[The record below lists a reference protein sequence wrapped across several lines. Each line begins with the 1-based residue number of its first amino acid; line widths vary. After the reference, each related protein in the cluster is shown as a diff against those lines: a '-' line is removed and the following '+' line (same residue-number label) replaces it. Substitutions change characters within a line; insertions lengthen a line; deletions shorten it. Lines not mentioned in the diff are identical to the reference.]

1 MEFRSGN
8 EEALQ
13 VRFRGA
19 GLVLREFAGLMIR
32 GMYQDVV
39 NRSVTVTLAAIVT
52 TCAGVMAQDRSW
64 RDCLRE
70 NPDWYGS
77 VEAQR
82 IADNVLFYQSEV
94 GGWYKN
100 DNRVHPSGHAATEDL
115 TEQQRR
121 AHRDV
126 LRAMKFP
133 CTLDNGATHSEMRYL
148 AAVCKATGEA
158 RFREGFAK
166 GVRYL
171 LKAQYPSGGWPQFYP
186 LRPGYS
192 SLITFND
199 GAMIGALSVLDGAAR
214 GRAPFDIID
223 LPLRKEC
230 MGAVERGISCILR
243 CQIRDGKQLT
253 AWCQQHD
260 ELTLAPAQGRISEL
274 PSISGAESVGV
285 VRYLMSIESPSPEVI
300 EAVEGAV
307 HWFRQAAVNGVRV
320 VTVADASL
328 PGGRDRRLVTD
339 LEADPVWA
347 RYYEIGTNRPMFIE
361 QGVVKYS
368 LAELSH
374 SHRIGHGWIGGRW
387 PAGLLAAEYPKWRQ
401 ERRKARD

>member
-1 MEFRSGN
+1 M
-8 EEALQ
+8 
-13 VRFRGA
+13 
-19 GLVLREFAGLMIR
+19 
-32 GMYQDVV
+32 
-39 NRSVTVTLAAIVT
+39 LAAIVT
-52 TCAGVMAQDRSW
+52 TCAGVAARDRSW
-64 RDCLRE
+64 RDCLGE

-82 IADNVLFYQSEV
+82 IADNVLFYQSEI

-100 DNRVHPSGHAATEDL
+100 DNSVHPSGHAATEHL
-115 TEQQRR
+115 TEQQRQS
-121 AHRDV
+121 HREV

-148 AAVCKATGEA
+148 AAICKATGEA
-158 RFREGFAK
+158 RFREGFVK

-214 GRAPFDIID
+214 GRSPFDIID
-223 LPLRKEC
+223 PSLRQEC
-230 MGAVERGISCILR
+230 MEAVERGIRCILQS
-243 CQIRDGKQLT
+243 QIRDGKQLT

-260 ELTLAPAQGRISEL
+260 VLTLAPAQGRISEL

-285 VRYLMSIESPSPEVI
+285 VRYLMSIESPSPEIV

-307 HWFRQAAVNGVRV
+307 RWFRKAAVTGVRV
-320 VTVADASL
+320 VTVADASQ
-328 PGGRDRRLVTD
+328 PGGQDRRLVED
-339 LEADPVWA
+339 PEAEPVWA

-387 PAGLLAAEYPKWRQ
+387 PAGLLAADYPAWRR
-401 ERRKARD
+401 ERRMARD

>member
-1 MEFRSGN
+1 MT
-8 EEALQ
+8 
-13 VRFRGA
+13 
-19 GLVLREFAGLMIR
+19 LV
-32 GMYQDVV
+32 
-39 NRSVTVTLAAIVT
+39 AIVT
-52 TCAGVMAQDRSW
+52 TCAGVTARDRSW
-64 RDCLRE
+64 RDCLGE
-70 NPDWYGS
+70 KPDWYGS

-100 DNRVHPSGHAATEDL
+100 DNSVHPSGHAATEHL

-121 AHRDV
+121 AHREV

-214 GRAPFDIID
+214 GRSPFDIID
-223 LPLRKEC
+223 PSLRQEC
-230 MGAVERGISCILR
+230 MEAVERGIRCILQ
-243 CQIRDGKQLT
+243 CQIRDGRQLT

-260 ELTLAPAQGRISEL
+260 VLTLAPAQGRISEL

-285 VRYLMSIESPSPEVI
+285 VRYLMSIESPSPEIV

-307 HWFRQAAVNGVRV
+307 HWFQKAAVTGVRV

-328 PGGRDRRLVTD
+328 PGGKDRRLVKD
-339 LEADPVWA
+339 PEAEPVWA

-387 PAGLLAAEYPKWRQ
+387 PAGLLAADYPAWRR
-401 ERRKARD
+401 ERRMARD

>member
-1 MEFRSGN
+1 
-8 EEALQ
+8 
-13 VRFRGA
+13 
-19 GLVLREFAGLMIR
+19 MIR
-32 GMYQDVV
+32 VIYQGVV
-39 NRSVTVTLAAIVT
+39 NRSVIVTLAAIVT
-52 TCAGVMAQDRSW
+52 TCAGVAARDRSW
-64 RDCLRE
+64 RDCLGE

-82 IADNVLFYQSEV
+82 IADNVLFYQSEI

-100 DNRVHPSGHAATEDL
+100 DNSVHPSGHAATEHL
-115 TEQQRR
+115 TEQQRQS
-121 AHRDV
+121 HREV

-148 AAVCKATGEA
+148 AAICKATGEA
-158 RFREGFAK
+158 RFREGFVK

-214 GRAPFDIID
+214 GRSPFDIID
-223 LPLRKEC
+223 PSLRQEC
-230 MGAVERGISCILR
+230 MEAVERGIRCILQS
-243 CQIRDGKQLT
+243 QIRDGKQLT

-260 ELTLAPAQGRISEL
+260 VLTLAPAQGRISEL

-285 VRYLMSIESPSPEVI
+285 VRYLMSIESPSPEIV

-307 HWFRQAAVNGVRV
+307 RWFRKAAVTGVRV
-320 VTVADASL
+320 VTVADASQ
-328 PGGRDRRLVTD
+328 PGGQDRRLVED
-339 LEADPVWA
+339 PEAEPVWA

-387 PAGLLAAEYPKWRQ
+387 PAGLLAADYPAWRR
-401 ERRKARD
+401 ERRMARD

>member
-1 MEFRSGN
+1 
-8 EEALQ
+8 
-13 VRFRGA
+13 
-19 GLVLREFAGLMIR
+19 MIR
-32 GMYQDVV
+32 VIYQGVV
-39 NRSVTVTLAAIVT
+39 NRSVIVTLAAIVT
-52 TCAGVMAQDRSW
+52 TCAGVAARDRSW
-64 RDCLRE
+64 RDCLGE

-82 IADNVLFYQSEV
+82 IADNVLFYQSEI

-100 DNRVHPSGHAATEDL
+100 DNSVHPSGHAATEHL
-115 TEQQRR
+115 TEQQRQS
-121 AHRDV
+121 HREV

-166 GVRYL
+166 GARYL

-214 GRAPFDIID
+214 GRSPFDIID
-223 LPLRKEC
+223 PSLRQEC
-230 MGAVERGISCILR
+230 MEAVERGIRCILQS
-243 CQIRDGKQLT
+243 QIRDGKQLT

-260 ELTLAPAQGRISEL
+260 VLTLAPAQGRISEL

-285 VRYLMSIESPSPEVI
+285 VRYLMSIESPSPEIV

-307 HWFRQAAVNGVRV
+307 RWFRKAAVTGVRV
-320 VTVADASL
+320 VTVADASQ
-328 PGGRDRRLVTD
+328 PGGQDRRLVED
-339 LEADPVWA
+339 PEAEPVWA

-387 PAGLLAAEYPKWRQ
+387 PAGLLAADYPAWRR
-401 ERRKARD
+401 ERRMARD

>member
-1 MEFRSGN
+1 
-8 EEALQ
+8 
-13 VRFRGA
+13 
-19 GLVLREFAGLMIR
+19 MIR
-32 GMYQDVV
+32 VIYQGVV
-39 NRSVTVTLAAIVT
+39 NRSVIVTLAAIVT
-52 TCAGVMAQDRSW
+52 TCAGVAARDRSW
-64 RDCLRE
+64 RDCLGE

-82 IADNVLFYQSEV
+82 IADNVLFYQSEI

-100 DNRVHPSGHAATEDL
+100 DNSVHPSGHAATEHL
-115 TEQQRR
+115 TEQQRQS
-121 AHRDV
+121 HREV

-148 AAVCKATGEA
+148 AAICKATGEA
-158 RFREGFAK
+158 RFREGFVK

-214 GRAPFDIID
+214 GRSPFDIID
-223 LPLRKEC
+223 PSLRQEC
-230 MGAVERGISCILR
+230 MEAVERGIRCILQS
-243 CQIRDGKQLT
+243 QIRDGKQLT

-260 ELTLAPAQGRISEL
+260 VLTLAPAQGRISEL

-285 VRYLMSIESPSPEVI
+285 VRYLMSIESPSPEIV

-307 HWFRQAAVNGVRV
+307 RWFRKAAVTGVRV
-320 VTVADASL
+320 VTVADASQ
-328 PGGRDRRLVTD
+328 PGGQDRRLVED
-339 LEADPVWA
+339 PEAEPVWA

>member
-1 MEFRSGN
+1 
-8 EEALQ
+8 
-13 VRFRGA
+13 
-19 GLVLREFAGLMIR
+19 MIR
-32 GMYQDVV
+32 VIYQGVV
-39 NRSVTVTLAAIVT
+39 NRSVIVTLAAIVT
-52 TCAGVMAQDRSW
+52 TCAGVAARDRSW
-64 RDCLRE
+64 RDCLGE

-82 IADNVLFYQSEV
+82 IADNVLFYQSEI

-100 DNRVHPSGHAATEDL
+100 DNSVHPSGHAATEHL
-115 TEQQRR
+115 TEQQRQS
-121 AHRDV
+121 HREV

-148 AAVCKATGEA
+148 AAICKATGEA
-158 RFREGFAK
+158 RFREGFVK

-214 GRAPFDIID
+214 GRSPFDIID
-223 LPLRKEC
+223 PSLRQEC
-230 MGAVERGISCILR
+230 MEAVERGIRCILQS
-243 CQIRDGKQLT
+243 QIRDGKQLT

-260 ELTLAPAQGRISEL
+260 VLTLAPAQGRISEL

-285 VRYLMSIESPSPEVI
+285 VRYLMSIESPSPEIV

-307 HWFRQAAVNGVRV
+307 RWFRKAAVTGVRV
-320 VTVADASL
+320 VTVADASQ
-328 PGGRDRRLVTD
+328 PGGQDRRLVED
-339 LEADPVWA
+339 PEAEPVWA

-387 PAGLLAAEYPKWRQ
+387 PAGLLAADYPAWRR
-401 ERRKARD
+401 ERRKERD

>member
-1 MEFRSGN
+1 
-8 EEALQ
+8 
-13 VRFRGA
+13 
-19 GLVLREFAGLMIR
+19 MIR
-32 GMYQDVV
+32 VIYQGVV
-39 NRSVTVTLAAIVT
+39 NRSVIVTLAAIVT
-52 TCAGVMAQDRSW
+52 TCAGVAARDRSW
-64 RDCLRE
+64 RDCLGE
-70 NPDWYGS
+70 KPDWYGS

-82 IADNVLFYQSEV
+82 IADNVLFYQSEI

-100 DNRVHPSGHAATEDL
+100 DNSVHPSGHAATEHL
-115 TEQQRR
+115 TEQQRQS
-121 AHRDV
+121 HREV

-166 GVRYL
+166 GARYL

-214 GRAPFDIID
+214 GRSPFDIID
-223 LPLRKEC
+223 PSLRQEC
-230 MGAVERGISCILR
+230 MEAVERGIRCILQS
-243 CQIRDGKQLT
+243 QIRDGKQLT

-260 ELTLAPAQGRISEL
+260 VLTLAPAQGRISEL

-285 VRYLMSIESPSPEVI
+285 VRYLMSIESPSPEIV

-307 HWFRQAAVNGVRV
+307 RWFRKAAVTGVRV
-320 VTVADASL
+320 VTVADASQ
-328 PGGRDRRLVTD
+328 PGGQDRRLVED
-339 LEADPVWA
+339 PEAEPVWA

-387 PAGLLAAEYPKWRQ
+387 PAGLLAADYPAWRR
-401 ERRKARD
+401 ERRMARD

>member
-1 MEFRSGN
+1 
-8 EEALQ
+8 
-13 VRFRGA
+13 
-19 GLVLREFAGLMIR
+19 MIR
-32 GMYQDVV
+32 VIYQGVV
-39 NRSVTVTLAAIVT
+39 NRSVIVMLAAIVT
-52 TCAGVMAQDRSW
+52 TCAGVAARDRSW
-64 RDCLRE
+64 RDCLGE

-82 IADNVLFYQSEV
+82 IADNVLFYQSEI

-100 DNRVHPSGHAATEDL
+100 DNSVHPSGHAATEHL
-115 TEQQRR
+115 TEQQRQS
-121 AHRDV
+121 HREV

-148 AAVCKATGEA
+148 AAICKATGEA
-158 RFREGFAK
+158 RFREGFVK

-214 GRAPFDIID
+214 GRSPFDIID
-223 LPLRKEC
+223 PSLRQEC
-230 MGAVERGISCILR
+230 MEAVERGIRCILQS
-243 CQIRDGKQLT
+243 QIRDGKQLT

-260 ELTLAPAQGRISEL
+260 VLTLAPAQGRISEL

-285 VRYLMSIESPSPEVI
+285 VRYLMSIESPSPEIV

-307 HWFRQAAVNGVRV
+307 RWFRKAAVTGVRV
-320 VTVADASL
+320 VTVADASQ
-328 PGGRDRRLVTD
+328 PGGQDRRLVED
-339 LEADPVWA
+339 PEAEPVWA

-387 PAGLLAAEYPKWRQ
+387 PAGLLAADYPAWRR
-401 ERRKARD
+401 ERRMARD

>member
-1 MEFRSGN
+1 
-8 EEALQ
+8 
-13 VRFRGA
+13 
-19 GLVLREFAGLMIR
+19 MIR
-32 GMYQDVV
+32 VIYQGVV
-39 NRSVTVTLAAIVT
+39 NRSVIVTLAAIVT
-52 TCAGVMAQDRSW
+52 TCAGVAARDRSW
-64 RDCLRE
+64 RDCLGE

-82 IADNVLFYQSEV
+82 IADNVLFYQSEI

-100 DNRVHPSGHAATEDL
+100 DNSVHPSGHAATEHL
-115 TEQQRR
+115 TEQQRQS
-121 AHRDV
+121 HREL

-166 GVRYL
+166 GARYL

-214 GRAPFDIID
+214 GRSPFDIID
-223 LPLRKEC
+223 PSLRQEC
-230 MGAVERGISCILR
+230 MEAVERGIRCILQS
-243 CQIRDGKQLT
+243 QIRDGKQLT

-260 ELTLAPAQGRISEL
+260 VLTLAPAQGRISEL

-285 VRYLMSIESPSPEVI
+285 VRYLMSIESPSPEIV

-307 HWFRQAAVNGVRV
+307 RWFRKAAVTGVRV
-320 VTVADASL
+320 VTVADASQ
-328 PGGRDRRLVTD
+328 PGGQDRRLVED
-339 LEADPVWA
+339 PEAEPVWA

-387 PAGLLAAEYPKWRQ
+387 PAGLLAADYPAWRR
-401 ERRKARD
+401 ERRMARD

>member
-1 MEFRSGN
+1 
-8 EEALQ
+8 
-13 VRFRGA
+13 
-19 GLVLREFAGLMIR
+19 MIR
-32 GMYQDVV
+32 VIYQGVV
-39 NRSVTVTLAAIVT
+39 NRSVIVTLAAIVT
-52 TCAGVMAQDRSW
+52 TCAGVAARDRSW
-64 RDCLRE
+64 RDCLGE

-82 IADNVLFYQSEV
+82 IADNVLFYQSEI

-100 DNRVHPSGHAATEDL
+100 DNSVHPSGHAATEHL
-115 TEQQRR
+115 TEQQRQS
-121 AHRDV
+121 HREV

-148 AAVCKATGEA
+148 AAVFKATGEA

-214 GRAPFDIID
+214 GRSPFDIID
-223 LPLRKEC
+223 PSLRQEC
-230 MGAVERGISCILR
+230 MEAVERGIR
-243 CQIRDGKQLT
+243 CVLQSQIRDGKQLT

-260 ELTLAPAQGRISEL
+260 VLTLAPAQGRISEL

-285 VRYLMSIESPSPEVI
+285 VRYLMSIESPSPEIV

-307 HWFRQAAVNGVRV
+307 RWFRKAAVTGVRV
-320 VTVADASL
+320 VTVADASQ
-328 PGGRDRRLVTD
+328 PGGQDRRLVED
-339 LEADPVWA
+339 PEAEPVWA

-387 PAGLLAAEYPKWRQ
+387 PAGLLAADYPAWRR
-401 ERRKARD
+401 ERRMARD

>member
-1 MEFRSGN
+1 
-8 EEALQ
+8 
-13 VRFRGA
+13 
-19 GLVLREFAGLMIR
+19 MI
-32 GMYQDVV
+32 YQGVV
-39 NRSVTVTLAAIVT
+39 NRSVIVTLAAIVT
-52 TCAGVMAQDRSW
+52 TCAGVAARDRSW
-64 RDCLRE
+64 RDCLGE

-82 IADNVLFYQSEV
+82 IADNVLFYQSEI

-100 DNRVHPSGHAATEDL
+100 DNSVHPSGHAATEHL
-115 TEQQRR
+115 TEQQRQS
-121 AHRDV
+121 HREV

-214 GRAPFDIID
+214 GRSPFDIID
-223 LPLRKEC
+223 PSLRQEC
-230 MGAVERGISCILR
+230 MEAVERGIRCILQS
-243 CQIRDGKQLT
+243 QIRDGKLLT

-260 ELTLAPAQGRISEL
+260 VLTLAPAQGRISEL

-285 VRYLMSIESPSPEVI
+285 VRYLMSIESPSPEIV

-307 HWFRQAAVNGVRV
+307 RWFRKAAVTGVRV
-320 VTVADASL
+320 VTVADASQ
-328 PGGRDRRLVTD
+328 PGGQDRRLVED
-339 LEADPVWA
+339 PEAEPVWA

-387 PAGLLAAEYPKWRQ
+387 PAGLLAADYPAWRR
-401 ERRKARD
+401 ERRMARD

>member
-1 MEFRSGN
+1 M
-8 EEALQ
+8 
-13 VRFRGA
+13 
-19 GLVLREFAGLMIR
+19 VLREFLGLMIR
-32 GMYQDVV
+32 GIYQGAA

-52 TCAGVMAQDRSW
+52 TCAGVMARDRSW
-64 RDCLRE
+64 RDCLGE

-100 DNRVHPSGHAATEDL
+100 DNSVHPSGHAATEHL

-121 AHRDV
+121 AHREV

-223 LPLRKEC
+223 LSLCQEC
-230 MGAVERGISCILR
+230 MRAVERGISCILR

-285 VRYLMSIESPSPEVI
+285 VRYLMSIKSPSPEVV

-328 PGGRDRRLVTD
+328 PGGKDRRLVKD
-339 LEADPVWA
+339 PEAEPVWA

-387 PAGLLAAEYPKWRQ
+387 PAGLLAADYPAWRR
-401 ERRKARD
+401 ERRMARD

>member
-1 MEFRSGN
+1 
-8 EEALQ
+8 
-13 VRFRGA
+13 
-19 GLVLREFAGLMIR
+19 MIR
-32 GMYQDVV
+32 VIYQGVV
-39 NRSVTVTLAAIVT
+39 NRSVIVTLAAIVT
-52 TCAGVMAQDRSW
+52 TCAGVAARDRSW
-64 RDCLRE
+64 RDCLGE

-82 IADNVLFYQSEV
+82 IADNVLFYQSKI

-100 DNRVHPSGHAATEDL
+100 DNSVHPSGHAATEHL
-115 TEQQRR
+115 TEQQRQS
-121 AHRDV
+121 HREV

-148 AAVCKATGEA
+148 AAICKATGEA
-158 RFREGFAK
+158 RFREGFVK

-214 GRAPFDIID
+214 GRSPFDIID
-223 LPLRKEC
+223 PSLRQEC
-230 MGAVERGISCILR
+230 MEAVERGIRCILQS
-243 CQIRDGKQLT
+243 QIRDGKQLT

-260 ELTLAPAQGRISEL
+260 VLTLAPAQGRISEL

-285 VRYLMSIESPSPEVI
+285 VRYLMSIESPSPEIV

-307 HWFRQAAVNGVRV
+307 RWFRKAAVTGVRV
-320 VTVADASL
+320 VTVADASQ
-328 PGGRDRRLVTD
+328 PGGQDRRLVED
-339 LEADPVWA
+339 PEAEPVWA

-387 PAGLLAAEYPKWRQ
+387 PAGLLAADYPAWRR
-401 ERRKARD
+401 ERRMARD

>member
-1 MEFRSGN
+1 
-8 EEALQ
+8 
-13 VRFRGA
+13 
-19 GLVLREFAGLMIR
+19 MIR
-32 GMYQDVV
+32 VIYQGAV
-39 NRSVTVTLAAIVT
+39 NRSAFVTLVAIVT
-52 TCAGVMAQDRSW
+52 TCAGVTARDRSW
-64 RDCLRE
+64 RDCLGE
-70 NPDWYGS
+70 KPDWYGS

-100 DNRVHPSGHAATEDL
+100 DNSVHPSGHAATEHL
-115 TEQQRR
+115 TEQQRQS
-121 AHRDV
+121 HREL

-158 RFREGFAK
+158 RFRDGFAK

-223 LPLRKEC
+223 LSLRQEC
-230 MGAVERGISCILR
+230 MRAVERGISCILR

-285 VRYLMSIESPSPEVI
+285 VRYLMSIKSPSPEVV

-328 PGGRDRRLVTD
+328 PGGKDRRLVKD
-339 LEADPVWA
+339 PEAEPVWA

-387 PAGLLAAEYPKWRQ
+387 PAGLLAADYPAWRR
-401 ERRKARD
+401 ERRMARD

>member
-1 MEFRSGN
+1 
-8 EEALQ
+8 
-13 VRFRGA
+13 
-19 GLVLREFAGLMIR
+19 MIR
-32 GMYQDVV
+32 VIYQGVV
-39 NRSVTVTLAAIVT
+39 NRSVIVTLAAIVT
-52 TCAGVMAQDRSW
+52 TCAGVAARDRSW
-64 RDCLRE
+64 RDCLGE

-328 PGGRDRRLVTD
+328 PGGKDRRLVTD

-387 PAGLLAAEYPKWRQ
+387 PAGLLAADYPAWRR
-401 ERRKARD
+401 ERRMARD

>member
-1 MEFRSGN
+1 
-8 EEALQ
+8 
-13 VRFRGA
+13 
-19 GLVLREFAGLMIR
+19 MIR
-32 GMYQDVV
+32 VIYQGVV
-39 NRSVTVTLAAIVT
+39 NRSVIVTLAAIVT
-52 TCAGVMAQDRSW
+52 TCAGVAARDRSW
-64 RDCLRE
+64 RDCLGE

-82 IADNVLFYQSEV
+82 IADNVLFYQSEI

-100 DNRVHPSGHAATEDL
+100 DNSVHPSGHAATEHL
-115 TEQQRR
+115 TEQQRQS
-121 AHRDV
+121 HREV
-126 LRAMKFP
+126 LRSMKFP

-148 AAVCKATGEA
+148 AAICKATGEA
-158 RFREGFAK
+158 RFREGFVK

-214 GRAPFDIID
+214 GRSPFDIID
-223 LPLRKEC
+223 PSLRQEC
-230 MGAVERGISCILR
+230 MEAVERGIRCILQS
-243 CQIRDGKQLT
+243 QIRDGKQLT

-260 ELTLAPAQGRISEL
+260 VLTLAPAQGRISEL

-285 VRYLMSIESPSPEVI
+285 VRYLMSIESPSPEIV

-307 HWFRQAAVNGVRV
+307 RWFRKAAVTGVRV
-320 VTVADASL
+320 VTVADASQ
-328 PGGRDRRLVTD
+328 PGGQDRRLVED
-339 LEADPVWA
+339 PEAEPVWA

-387 PAGLLAAEYPKWRQ
+387 PAGLLAADYPAWRR
-401 ERRKARD
+401 ERRMARD